1 MGLFEKIFPKKTE
14 ETLKAEQTFKTFEAY
29 RPVFSTWSG
38 KIYESEL
45 VRAAADARARHIA
58 KLKVEMRG
66 TAKPGLRNLVK
77 YKPNAYQTWY
87 QFLYRL
93 STILD
98 MNNNAF
104 IVPVETQFGEHAGY
118 YTILPSLCEL
128 VESKGVVYLR
138 YKFADHRSAAIEFDR
153 CALMT
158 KHQYKRDFFGD
169 SNDVLSPT
177 MDLIHIQNQGIKEAI
192 KNGATYRFMG
202 TLTNFRSPEHLAEER
217 KNFTAENLVTG
228 NGGFLL
234 LPNTYQNVQQIKS
247 QPFTIDA
254 AQVKQIN
261 ENVFNYFGVNEKI
274 LQNTALGDDLDAF
287 YEGAIEPFA
296 IQFSEV
302 MTDMTFS
309 LREQS
314 LGNEIIA
321 TANRLQ
327 YMKMS
332 DKIAYVKEL
341 ADRGLIT
348 VNEAREALNYAPLE
362 GDEGNRRP
370 ARGEYYFVDED
381 GNTTSKDGGTDNGN
395 KE

>member
-1 MGLFEKIFPKKTE
+1 MGLFDRIFPKKTE
-14 ETLKAEQTFKTFEAY
+14 EVLKAEQTFKTFEAY
-29 RPVFSTWSG
+29 RPVFTNWSG

-66 TAKPGLRNLVK
+66 ASKPRLRNLAK
-77 YKPNAYQTWY
+77 YKPNEYQTWY
-87 QFLYRL
+87 QFMYRL

-104 IVPVETQFGEHAGY
+104 IVPVENQFGEQTGY
-118 YTILPSLCEL
+118 YTLLPSKCEL
-128 VESKGVVYLR
+128 VESAGVIYLR
-138 YKFADHRSAAIEFDR
+138 YKFDDQRSAAIELDR
-153 CALMT
+153 CGIMT
-158 KHQYKRDFFGD
+158 RHQYKKDFFGD
-169 SNDVLSPT
+169 SNDVLAPT

-192 KNGATYRFMG
+192 KNGASYRFMG
-202 TLTNFRSPEHLAEER
+202 TLSNFRSPEHLAQER

-234 LPNTYQNVQQIKS
+234 LPNTYQNVQQIKA
-247 QPFTIDA
+247 QPYTIDA

-302 MTDMTFS
+302 MTSMTFS
-309 LREQS
+309 LAEQGY
-314 LGNEIIA
+314 GNEVVA

-332 DKIAYVKEL
+332 DKISYVKEL

-348 VNEAREALNYAPLE
+348 VNEAREALNYLPLE

-370 ARGEYYFVDED
+370 ARGEYYFVDAD
-381 GNTTSKDGGTDNGN
+381 GNTTSKDGGNNDGN
-395 KE
+395 